1 MCSTWARHIKSAEIA
16 LRQMLSG
23 FDMPQQ
29 EEAPPT
35 HTATSGRGELDAVD
49 LTEAGGKDGGRGGVV
64 AEPVGSVRCL

>member
-1 MCSTWARHIKSAEIA
+1 
-16 LRQMLSG
+16 MLSG